1 MGLIKKTGE
10 TLEATALGAAF
21 FHRAEHEEA
30 TVLLAEVAAFAEALG
45 AEEKDLDQQRIAG
58 ALRRLAQ
65 GTCNLQEAL
74 SSTRAAS

>member
-1 MGLIKKTGE
+1 MGLVKRIGE

-30 TVLLAEVAAFAEALG
+30 MVLLAEVVAFAEALD
-45 AEEKDLDQQRIAG
+45 AEERVVDQRRIAA

-65 GTCNLQEAL
+65 GSCNLQEAIGN
-74 SSTRAAS
+74 TRAA